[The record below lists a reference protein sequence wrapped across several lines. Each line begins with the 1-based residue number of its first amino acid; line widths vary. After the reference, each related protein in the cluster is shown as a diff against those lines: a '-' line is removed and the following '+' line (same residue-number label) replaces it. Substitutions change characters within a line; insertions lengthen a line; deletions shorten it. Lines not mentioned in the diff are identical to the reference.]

1 MYSVGIVAEVV
12 AVVADLV
19 PATVALAVAAVYKA
33 QLLVV
38 VVAIFRVLKLHIG
51 QSDGSSYQR

>member
-1 MYSVGIVAEVV
+1 MYSVGIVAE
-12 AVVADLV
+12 VVADLV

-38 VVAIFRVLKLHIG
+38 VVAIFRVFKLHIG